1 MIGKVGRLYLEFI
14 NRHDN
19 IDMAFV
25 HRIILGPA
33 CVIGNACRTGRM
45 RRYQT
50 VIGNRCDLGIGAF
63 PSIIGDICVRCVL
76 RNPASQ
82 EAQPVGKPHDVSAD
96 FAFVLGQH
104 RVRTEDEH
112 SVSCCVL
119 FVFHRYG
126 VGIDLVFHAAD
137 VADCHHAEHILSGNH
152 VFRRCLVEVFVK
164 VPYAGFAGFEVAVRR
179 TYVNAAVAIIVGRF
193 DDVKAISS
201 EAAPVGD
208 ARIAARAD
216 CRALAVFGF
225 RGT

>member
-1 MIGKVGRLYLEFI
+1 M
-14 NRHDN
+14 
-19 IDMAFV
+19 
-25 HRIILGPA
+25 
-33 CVIGNACRTGRM
+33 
-45 RRYQT
+45 
-50 VIGNRCDLGIGAF
+50 
-63 PSIIGDICVRCVL
+63 
-76 RNPASQ
+76 
-82 EAQPVGKPHDVSAD
+82 
-96 FAFVLGQH
+96 
-104 RVRTEDEH
+104 
-112 SVSCCVL
+112 L

-164 VPYAGFAGFEVAVRR
+164 VPYAGFAVLEAAARR
-179 TYVNAAVAIIVGRF
+179 TYVKAAIIGGCF

-216 CRALAVFGF
+216 CSALTVFGF

>member
-1 MIGKVGRLYLEFI
+1 
-14 NRHDN
+14 
-19 IDMAFV
+19 
-25 HRIILGPA
+25 
-33 CVIGNACRTGRM
+33 M

-63 PSIIGDICVRCVL
+63 PYIIGDICVRCIL

-82 EAQPVGKPHDVSAD
+82 DAQLVGIPHDVSAD

-152 VFRRCLVEVFVK
+152 VFRRCPVEVLIK

-216 CRALAVFGF
+216 CCALAVFGF